1 MIFQIYNL
9 QRTEKIQTFN
19 FLIVEI
25 PPFEQVYSPLPSP
38 NLQLLFLSKF
48 FFFSKIFE
56 CKIYFNHFILFYFNR
71 NEIWIKYGNEEAR
84 IDLEGCEY
92 VADLRKKIHEEFG
105 IQVPST
111 KLILKWKDQEL
122 KAGDELNDIPDLQ
135 LATNRKDSNF
145 QFLIVQLP

>member
-1 MIFQIYNL
+1 M
-9 QRTEKIQTFN
+9 KIW
-19 FLIVEI
+19 V
-25 PPFEQVYSPLPSP
+25 
-38 NLQLLFLSKF
+38 
-48 FFFSKIFE
+48 
-56 CKIYFNHFILFYFNR
+56 
-71 NEIWIKYGNEEAR
+71 KYGNEEAK
-84 IDLEGCEY
+84 IDLGGCEY
-92 VADLRKKIHEEFG
+92 VADLQDKIHEKFG